1 MQRFLDCLLRNHPER
16 RTAVALI
23 DENAGIHYTY
33 EQLIDAVNGLSG
45 SLRAGDKS
53 LVFLVLRNSI
63 DYVCVYLA
71 SMAAGHAVMIADE
84 AISGAQLLEFL
95 EKYRPEW
102 CFAPRE
108 TQVELSS
115 TGLYEAVA
123 TSLRQ
128 GCLWHRH
135 ANPADAAIHRDL
147 QLVLPTSGSTGNPK
161 TVKLSELNLMSN
173 TADIVTTLSIT
184 EHDRAITSL
193 PLYYVY
199 GLSVLHSHLHAGGSM
214 VLTSRAITD
223 PNFWRLVRE
232 FRCTTFSGV
241 PLSYKILRQL
251 QFWKI
256 DDSRVSRMTQAGG
269 KLDPAE
275 VEYFHEIMQAR
286 GGRFYVMY
294 GQTEA
299 APRMTTLAHDDIP
312 VKLGSVGKPLPSG
325 RVSIRPTPQVA
336 EGLGEICYAGPNV
349 MMGYAERR
357 QDLAAGDEMRGILAT
372 GDLGYLDSDGFL
384 YVSGRLKR
392 IAKVAGTRVNLDD
405 VERVARSY
413 GQSAAVEDAGKIVVY
428 IASSEPAERI
438 KTGLLAAIR
447 IFPSILQV
455 VQVAELPLLG
465 SGKIDY
471 QKLAG
476 GKQPGISP
484 DRPQTSCVGGQVVGS
499 TGENAEGRAGPARKG
514 TAQCT
519 S

>member
-1 MQRFLDCLLRNHPER
+1 MQRFLEFLLQNHAEP
-16 RTAVALI
+16 TAVALI

-33 EQLIDAVNGLSG
+33 EQLIDAIQGISGL
-45 SLRAGDKS
+45 LRRSDKS
-53 LVFLVLRNSI
+53 LMFLVLRNAM

-71 SMAAGHAVMIADE
+71 SIAAGHAVMIADE
-84 AISGAQLLEFL
+84 AISKVQLLDLL
-95 EKYRPEW
+95 EKYQPEW
-102 CFAPRE
+102 CFAPHE
-108 TQVELSS
+108 TDVELSS
-115 TGLYEAVA
+115 TGLYEAVP
-123 TSLRQ
+123 TGIRQ
-128 GCLWHRH
+128 GFLWRRR
-135 ANPADAAIHRDL
+135 ANRADAAIHRDL

-161 TVKLSELNLMSN
+161 TVKLSELNIMSN

-199 GLSVLHSHLHAGGSM
+199 GLSVLHTHLHAGGSV
-214 VLTSRAITD
+214 VLTSRPIAD

-232 FRCTTFSGV
+232 FRCTSFSGV

-251 QFWKI
+251 QFWKV
-256 DDSRVSRMTQAGG
+256 DDCRLSRMTQAGG

-299 APRMTTLAHDDIP
+299 APRMTTLAHHDIP
-312 VKLGSVGKPLPSG
+312 AKLGSVGKPLPSG

-336 EGLGEICYAGPNV
+336 ERLGEICYAGPNV
-349 MMGYAERR
+349 MMGYAEHR
-357 QDLAAGDEMRGILAT
+357 QDLAGGDEMQGVLAT

-384 YVSGRLKR
+384 YVCGRLKR

-405 VERVARSY
+405 VERVARSF
-413 GQSAAVEDAGKIVVY
+413 GQSAALEDAGKIVVY

-438 KTGLLAAIR
+438 RMGLLAAIR
-447 IFPSILQV
+447 IYPSLLRV
-455 VQVAELPLLG
+455 VQVPELPLLS

-476 GKQPGISP
+476 RRQP
-484 DRPQTSCVGGQVVGS
+484 
-499 TGENAEGRAGPARKG
+499 AEQP
-514 TAQCT
+514 
-519 S
+519 